1 MSEENVVR
9 ENNFIKN
16 VGQMLL
22 TLWKWFEQ
30 EKILNSLLLTS
41 IIIIFAMCIILCNEN
56 SLASLVRQTEIFT

>member
-1 MSEENVVR
+1 MLSEKI